1 VYAYRSED
9 EDRDES
15 AMAKMIKLSSGE
27 TIRLL
32 DCDPV
37 RNPICMDCGVNLD
50 AIDEDVML
58 VDDVWLAAVP
68 TETGMLCIGCLEKRL
83 GRKLRRDD
91 FTRHSQSAADEGMPV
106 SDRLKDWSSQ
116 HEK

>member
-1 VYAYRSED
+1 
-9 EDRDES
+9 
-15 AMAKMIKLSSGE
+15 MAKMIKLSSGE

-37 RNPICMDCGVNLD
+37 RNPLCRDCGVDLD
-50 AIDEDVML
+50 AINEEIML
-58 VDDVWLAAVP
+58 VDEVWLAAVP
-68 TETGMLCIGCLEKRL
+68 TERGMLCIGCLEKRL

-91 FTRHSQSAADEGMPV
+91 FTRYSQSAVDEGMPV
-106 SDRLKDWSSQ
+106 SDRLKDRLSR